1 MKNLVWLTKPL
12 VQLAQKAQK
21 ARPAWSVWSAQKA
34 RWCATALACV
44 FLQPLQAQLETDTH
58 TVTGAGL
65 SVATSIYPLALI
77 ANDILAGHGSAVAL
91 IAAGDSPHHTTL
103 RPSTR
108 LKAAR
113 ADLLL
118 WVGKDFEI
126 TLTTLFGEDPRTVT
140 VSLLSD
146 IRLYELDRGGLVEA
160 HDDQA
165 HALSHLEKRAEEHA
179 LPHSLDLHLWLST
192 TNAEIIAQVISR
204 AASNLDPSNAP
215 HYSASLARFTAQQAQ
230 NREAF
235 EAEFAALKRRKSDSQ
250 DLGLQDAPP
259 YAVYH
264 DAYRYFENEFGLSHR
279 VALLVDPG
287 RAPSIRELSEV
298 RASLASAQ
306 PQCLLTEPDSDAG
319 LIATA
324 MKGLALETTLRRV
337 EVDILGRKIDEG
349 QDGYTRLMRAV
360 VADFVECLK

>member
-1 MKNLVWLTKPL
+1 
-12 VQLAQKAQK
+12 
-21 ARPAWSVWSAQKA
+21 
-34 RWCATALACV
+34 V
-44 FLQPLQAQLETDTH
+44 FLQPLQAQPGSEQH
-58 TVTGAGL
+58 SVSGAGL

-77 ANDILAGHGSAVAL
+77 ANDILAGHGNAVAL

-103 RPSTR
+103 SPSAR

-118 WVGKDFEI
+118 WVGKDFEV
-126 TLTTLFGEDPRTVT
+126 TLTALFGEDPRTVT

-160 HDDQA
+160 HHDQA
-165 HALSHLEKRAEEHA
+165 HALSLSEDHTEDHAE
-179 LPHSLDLHLWLST
+179 PHSLDLHLWLST
-192 TNAEIIAQVISR
+192 TNAEIIAQAISR

-215 HYSASLARFTAQQAQ
+215 HYSASLARFTAQQEH

-235 EAEFAALKRRKSDSQ
+235 EAEFAALKRNKSDSQ
-250 DLGLQDAPP
+250 EAGLQDTPP

-264 DAYRYFENEFGLSHR
+264 DAYRYFEREFGLSHR
-279 VALLVDPG
+279 VALLVDPE

-306 PQCLLTEPDSDAG
+306 PQCLLTEPDSDLG

-324 MKGLALETTLRRV
+324 MKGLAQETTLRRV

-349 QDGYTRLMRAV
+349 REGYTRLMRAV

>member
-1 MKNLVWLTKPL
+1 MKNLAWPIKPL
-12 VQLAQKAQK
+12 VRLAQKAQK
-21 ARPAWSVWSAQKA
+21 AKKAQKA
-34 RWCATALACV
+34 LWCATALACV
-44 FLQPLQAQLETDTH
+44 FLQPLQAQPGSEQH
-58 TVTGAGL
+58 SVTGTGL

-77 ANDILAGHGSAVAL
+77 ANDILAGHGNAVAL
-91 IAAGDSPHHTTL
+91 IAAGDSPHHITL
-103 RPSTR
+103 SPSAR

-118 WVGKDFEI
+118 WIDQDFEV
-126 TLTTLFGEDPRTVT
+126 TLGTLFGGDPRTVT
-140 VSLLSD
+140 ASLLSG

-165 HALSHLEKRAEEHA
+165 HALPHAEEHA
-179 LPHSLDLHLWLST
+179 LGHSIDLHLWLST
-192 TNAEIIAQVISR
+192 TNAEIIAQAISR

-215 HYSASLARFTAQQAQ
+215 HYRASLARFTAQQAQ
-230 NREAF
+230 NRDAF
-235 EAEFAALKRRKSDSQ
+235 EAEFAALKRDKSDSQ
-250 DLGLQDAPP
+250 DSGLQDTPP

-264 DAYRYFENEFGLSHR
+264 DAYRYFESEFGLSHR
-279 VALLVDPG
+279 VALLVDPE

-324 MKGLALETTLRRV
+324 MKGLAQETTLRRV

-349 QDGYTRLMRAV
+349 QEGYTRLMRAV
-360 VADFVECLK
+360 VADFVECLE

>member
-1 MKNLVWLTKPL
+1 MKHLIWPTKPLVQIAQL
-12 VQLAQKAQK
+12 VQLAQKAL
-21 ARPAWSVWSAQKA
+21 
-34 RWCATALACV
+34 WCATALACV
-44 FLQPLQAQLETDTH
+44 FLQPLQAQPGSEQH
-58 TVTGAGL
+58 SVSGAGL

-103 RPSTR
+103 SPSAR

-118 WVGKDFEI
+118 WVGKDFEV
-126 TLTTLFGEDPRTVT
+126 TLTALFGEDPRTVT

-146 IRLYELDRGGLVEA
+146 MRLYELDRGGLVEA
-160 HDDQA
+160 HHDQP
-165 HALSHLEKRAEEHA
+165 HALSLAEDHTEDHAEEHA
-179 LPHSLDLHLWLST
+179 EPHSIDLHLWLST
-192 TNAEIIAQVISR
+192 TNAEIIAQAISR
-204 AASNLDPSNAP
+204 AASNLDPNNAP

-235 EAEFAALKRRKSDSQ
+235 GAEFAALKRNKSDSQ
-250 DLGLQDAPP
+250 YAGLQDTPP

-264 DAYRYFENEFGLSHR
+264 DAYRYFEREYGLSHR
-279 VALLVDPG
+279 VALLVDPE

-306 PQCLLTEPDSDAG
+306 PRCLLTEPDSDPG

-324 MKGLALETTLRRV
+324 MKGLAQETTLRRV

-349 QDGYTRLMRAV
+349 QEGYTRLMRAV

>member
-1 MKNLVWLTKPL
+1 MKNPVWPIKPL
-12 VQLAQKAQK
+12 VLLAQKTQK
-21 ARPAWSVWSAQKA
+21 ALWY
-34 RWCATALACV
+34 ATAIACV
-44 FLQPLQAQLETDTH
+44 FLQPLQAQPESKQH
-58 TVTGAGL
+58 AVTGAGL

-103 RPSTR
+103 SPSAR

-118 WVGKDFEI
+118 WVGKDFEV
-126 TLTTLFGEDPRTVT
+126 TLGKLFREDPRTAT

-165 HALSHLEKRAEEHA
+165 IAPAHDVPRSIN
-179 LPHSLDLHLWLST
+179 PHLWLST
-192 TNAEIIAQVISR
+192 TNAEIIAQAISR
-204 AASNLDPSNAP
+204 AASNLDPSNAQ

-235 EAEFAALKRRKSDSQ
+235 KAEFAALKRDKSDSQ
-250 DLGLQDAPP
+250 DSGLQDTPP

-264 DAYRYFENEFGLSHR
+264 DAYRYLESEFGLSHR
-279 VALLVDPG
+279 VALLVDPA

-298 RASLASAQ
+298 KTSLASAQ
-306 PQCLLTEPDSDAG
+306 PKCLLTEPDSDAG

-324 MKGLALETTLRRV
+324 IKGLAQETTLRRV

-349 QDGYTRLMRAV
+349 KEGYTRLMRAV
-360 VADFVECLK
+360 VADFVECLE

>member
-1 MKNLVWLTKPL
+1 MKHLIWPTKPLVQIAQL
-12 VQLAQKAQK
+12 VQLAQKAL
-21 ARPAWSVWSAQKA
+21 
-34 RWCATALACV
+34 WCATALACV
-44 FLQPLQAQLETDTH
+44 FLQPLQAQPGSEQH
-58 TVTGAGL
+58 SVSGAGL

-77 ANDILAGHGSAVAL
+77 ANDILAGHGNAVAL

-103 RPSTR
+103 SPSAR

-118 WVGKDFEI
+118 WVGKDFEV
-126 TLTTLFGEDPRTVT
+126 TLTALFGEDPRTVT

-146 IRLYELDRGGLVEA
+146 MSLYELDRGELVEA
-160 HDDQA
+160 HHDQA
-165 HALSHLEKRAEEHA
+165 HALSLSEDHTEDHAE
-179 LPHSLDLHLWLST
+179 PHSLDLHLWLST
-192 TNAEIIAQVISR
+192 TNAEIIAQAISR

-235 EAEFAALKRRKSDSQ
+235 EAEFAALKRNKSDSQ
-250 DLGLQDAPP
+250 EAGLQDTPP

-264 DAYRYFENEFGLSHR
+264 DAYRYFEREFGLSHR
-279 VALLVDPG
+279 VALLVDPE

-306 PQCLLTEPDSDAG
+306 PQCLLTEPDSDPG

-324 MKGLALETTLRRV
+324 MKGLAQETTLRRV

-349 QDGYTRLMRAV
+349 REGYTRLMRAV

>member
-1 MKNLVWLTKPL
+1 MKNLAWPIEPL
-12 VQLAQKAQK
+12 VRLAQKAQK
-21 ARPAWSVWSAQKA
+21 AL
-34 RWCATALACV
+34 WCATALACV
-44 FLQPLQAQLETDTH
+44 FLQPLQAQPGSEH
-58 TVTGAGL
+58 YSVTGAGL
-65 SVATSIYPLALI
+65 LVATSIYPLALI
-77 ANDILAGHGSAVAL
+77 ANDILAGHGNAAAL

-103 RPSTR
+103 SPSAR

-118 WVGKDFEI
+118 WIGKDFEV
-126 TLTTLFGEDPRTVT
+126 TLEPLFGEDPRTVT

-146 IRLYELDRGGLVEA
+146 IRLYELDRGGLVET

-165 HALSHLEKRAEEHA
+165 HAPSHA
-179 LPHSLDLHLWLST
+179 LGRSIDLHLWLST
-192 TNAEIIAQVISR
+192 TNAEIIAQAISR

-215 HYSASLARFTAQQAQ
+215 HYRASLARFTAQQEQ

-235 EAEFAALKRRKSDSQ
+235 EAEFAALKRTKSDSQ
-250 DLGLQDAPP
+250 DSGLQDTPP

-264 DAYRYFENEFGLSHR
+264 DAYRYFESEFGLSHR
-279 VALLVDPG
+279 VALLVDPE

-324 MKGLALETTLRRV
+324 MKGLAQKTTLRRV
-337 EVDILGRKIDEG
+337 EVDIFGRNIDEG

-360 VADFVECLK
+360 VADFVECLE

>member
-1 MKNLVWLTKPL
+1 MKHLIWPTKPLVQIAQL
-12 VQLAQKAQK
+12 VQLAQK
-21 ARPAWSVWSAQKA
+21 SL
-34 RWCATALACV
+34 WCATALACV
-44 FLQPLQAQLETDTH
+44 FLQPLQAQPGSEQH
-58 TVTGAGL
+58 SVSGAGL

-77 ANDILAGHGSAVAL
+77 ANDILAGHGNAVAL

-103 RPSTR
+103 SPSAR

-118 WVGKDFEI
+118 WVGKDFEV
-126 TLTTLFGEDPRTVT
+126 TLTALFGEDPRTVT
-140 VSLLSD
+140 VSLLSGMS
-146 IRLYELDRGGLVEA
+146 LYELDRGGLVEA
-160 HDDQA
+160 HHDQA
-165 HALSHLEKRAEEHA
+165 HALSLSEHHTEDHTE
-179 LPHSLDLHLWLST
+179 PHSLDLHLWLST
-192 TNAEIIAQVISR
+192 TNAEIIAQAISR

-215 HYSASLARFTAQQAQ
+215 HYSASLARFTAQQAH

-235 EAEFAALKRRKSDSQ
+235 EAEFAALKRNKSDSQ
-250 DLGLQDAPP
+250 EAGLQDTPP

-264 DAYRYFENEFGLSHR
+264 DAYRYFEREFGLSHR
-279 VALLVDPG
+279 VALLVDPE

-306 PQCLLTEPDSDAG
+306 PQCLLTEPDSDPG

-324 MKGLALETTLRRV
+324 MKGLAQETTLRRV

-349 QDGYTRLMRAV
+349 REGYTRLMRAV

>member
-1 MKNLVWLTKPL
+1 MKHLIWPTKPLVQIAQL
-12 VQLAQKAQK
+12 VQLAQKAL
-21 ARPAWSVWSAQKA
+21 
-34 RWCATALACV
+34 WCATALACV
-44 FLQPLQAQLETDTH
+44 FLQPLQAQPGSEQH
-58 TVTGAGL
+58 SVSGAGL

-77 ANDILAGHGSAVAL
+77 ANDILAGHGNAVAL

-103 RPSTR
+103 SPSAR

-118 WVGKDFEI
+118 WVGKDFEV
-126 TLTTLFGEDPRTVT
+126 TLTALFGEDPRTVT

-146 IRLYELDRGGLVEA
+146 MSLYELDRGELVEA
-160 HDDQA
+160 HHDQA
-165 HALSHLEKRAEEHA
+165 HALSLTEDHTEDHA
-179 LPHSLDLHLWLST
+179 DPHSLDLHLWLST
-192 TNAEIIAQVISR
+192 TNAEIIAQAISR

-235 EAEFAALKRRKSDSQ
+235 EAEFAALKRNKSDSQ
-250 DLGLQDAPP
+250 EAGLQDTPP

-264 DAYRYFENEFGLSHR
+264 DAYRYFEREFGLSHR
-279 VALLVDPG
+279 VALLVDPE

-306 PQCLLTEPDSDAG
+306 PQCLLTEPDSDPG

-324 MKGLALETTLRRV
+324 MKGLAQETTLRRV

-349 QDGYTRLMRAV
+349 REGYTRLMRAV